1 MMIIPRRIVDEI
13 VEQARNEL
21 PDETCGLLFGDGDEV
36 KKRFPMTNLDHS
48 PEHFAFDPRE
58 QFQALREARREGL
71 RIIANYH
78 SHPETPARPSPEDIR
93 LAYDPDIV
101 YAILSLLD
109 RDNPVLKAFEIRDGK
124 VAEVEIL
131 TVPAAPTPH
140 EPRINEFNNG

>member
-36 KKRFPMTNLDHS
+36 KKRFPMTNIDHS

-101 YAILSLLD
+101 YAILSLQD
-109 RDNPVLKAFEIRDGK
+109 RDNPVLKAFEIREGK